1 MKSYPV
7 AFYTFFGYIFKTES
21 RVFGGVNKDKE
32 NARRKIRRA
41 PFLYTT
47 NSAVSHAYFFLS
59 NSPATTF
66 NRLDHVSSSRSRK
79 HVHPPLPLIKFPV
92 SPHFLHF
99 A

>member
-47 NSAVSHAYFFLS
+47 NSAVSHAYFFYPIRLQLHS
-59 NSPATTF
+59 TVWITFRPPALGSTYI
-66 NRLDHVSSSRSRK
+66 RLYR
-79 HVHPPLPLIKFPV
+79 
-92 SPHFLHF
+92 
-99 A
+99 